1 MAVQAP
7 PSRQQTEG
15 PGGLAPGLRFAG
27 PGARLAAF
35 IIDWI
40 VMAVVFVL
48 LLFVLG
54 AIVVGVLGSAGSEGA
69 GAAVIGMAI
78 SVLTFAAFNLLYF
91 PWSWSRGG
99 QSVGMRLMAIR
110 VVRDRD
116 GGPVSFVAAVL
127 RLLGYYI
134 NHLTLL
140 IGFAWILVDKRGR
153 GLHDLLAGTCVVDA

>member
-7 PSRQQTEG
+7 PDRQQTEG
-15 PGGLAPGLRFAG
+15 PGGPAPGMRFAG
-27 PGARLAAF
+27 GGARLAAF

-40 VMAVVFVL
+40 VMAIVFVL

-54 AIVVGVLGSAGSEGA
+54 AIVVAVLGSSGSEGA
-69 GAAVIGMAI
+69 GAAVAGMGI
-78 SVLTFAAFNLLYF
+78 SVLAFAVFNVMYF

-99 QSVGMRLMAIR
+99 QSIGMRLMAIK

-116 GGPVSFVAAVL
+116 GGPVTFVAAVL
-127 RLLGYYI
+127 RLLGYYL

-140 IGFAWILVDKRGR
+140 VGFAWILVDKRKR
-153 GLHDLLAGTCVVDA
+153 GWHDLLAGTCVVDA